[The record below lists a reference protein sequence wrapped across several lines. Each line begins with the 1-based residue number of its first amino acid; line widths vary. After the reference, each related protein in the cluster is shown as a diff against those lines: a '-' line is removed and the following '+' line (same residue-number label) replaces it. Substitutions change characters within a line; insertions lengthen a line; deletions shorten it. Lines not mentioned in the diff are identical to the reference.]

1 MLILGL
7 PLELAALVAACL
19 IGLVHIGAQS
29 FSYKGQVG
37 DAYSVGPRD
46 NETPPAG
53 LAGRL
58 QRAQR
63 NFGESFPL
71 FAAAAL
77 AVIVAGK
84 TGAISATGCG
94 LYLFGRALYMPAY
107 ASGLPWVRTVF
118 WQIATI
124 GIVVVLAALFVN

>member
-1 MLILGL
+1 MQVFGL
-7 PLELAALVAACL
+7 PLELTALAVGCL

-37 DAYSVGPRD
+37 NAYSIGPRD
-46 NETPPAG
+46 DETPATG
-53 LAGRL
+53 FAGRM

-77 AVIVAGK
+77 AVVVAGK
-84 TGAISATGCG
+84 TGALSATGCG
-94 LYLFGRALYMPAY
+94 LYLFGRALYIPAY